1 MLAYLKTRADLEIEP
16 NVMLLDTLY
25 PAEITA
31 IGGKKIKIKK
41 CLPFIVQNISGF
53 PFTHVPYSFMKN
65 SKNWVHILKAMSRLS
80 GTELLDM
87 LVLPGS
93 TPMLLSQISKKLE
106 NNKVRDSSR
115 IILHYYIVS
124 FFH

>member
-1 MLAYLKTRADLEIEP
+1 MLAYLKNRADLEIEP
-16 NVMLLDTLY
+16 GVMLLDTLY

-31 IGGKKIKIKK
+31 IGGKKVKIAMFL
-41 CLPFIVQNISGF
+41 LPFIMLNFSGF

-80 GTELLDM
+80 ATELLDM

-106 NNKVRDSSR
+106 HNKVRT
-115 IILHYYIVS
+115 
-124 FFH
+124 